1 MSKNPIRW
9 AEQSREFLNE
19 VQVEFKKVT
28 WPAQK
33 DVVAGTIAVVVVGL
47 IFVTILGSIDWGL
60 SRVVGALLR

>member
-19 VQVEFKKVT
+19 VQIEFKKVT

-33 DVVAGTIAVVVVGL
+33 DVVAGTIAVVFVGL
-47 IFVTILGSIDWGL
+47 IFVMVLGSIDWGL

>member
-19 VQVEFKKVT
+19 VQIEFKKVT

-47 IFVTILGSIDWGL
+47 VFVMVLGSIDWGL

>member
-1 MSKNPIRW
+1 MS
-9 AEQSREFLNE
+9 E

-47 IFVTILGSIDWGL
+47 VFVMVLGSIDWGL
-60 SRVVGALLR
+60 SRAVGALLR

>member
-9 AEQSREFLNE
+9 VEQSREFLSE

-47 IFVTILGSIDWGL
+47 VFVMVLGSIDWGL
-60 SRVVGALLR
+60 SRAVGALLR